1 MPPSWTE
8 VRRRGRIKHNL
19 KVTLKRFFPD
29 TNIVS
34 LDFSLENIK
43 LNEAG
48 TFTLNSDFTEN
59 EKKNKL
65 G

>member
-1 MPPSWTE
+1 MTSMEMKMMPALAVST
-8 VRRRGRIKHNL
+8 GKNIQF
-19 KVTLKRFFPD
+19 FFPD
-29 TNIVS
+29 TNIVW